1 MHAEGL
7 SYGRISAVLVE
18 RGHVTGSGKPP
29 FEAQAPPNGPPA
41 LTKMTCRWH
50 CPHQRQGGGI
60 HQRAAGNVLHSLV
73 SSLPIGPTSLLYL
86 RSETRDLFQSSL
98 PRKAI
103 CFPPAQLNVKKIH
116 V

>member
-1 MHAEGL
+1 MPETVALAKQLHAEGL

-18 RGHVTGSGKPP
+18 RGHVTGSGP
-29 FEAQAPPNGPPA
+29 FEAQAPPNGP
-41 LTKMTCRWH
+41 
-50 CPHQRQGGGI
+50 
-60 HQRAAGNVLHSLV
+60 V
-73 SSLPIGPTSLLYL
+73 SSLPIRPTSLLYL

-103 CFPPAQLNVKKIH
+103 CFPAAQLNVKKIH